1 MRASRW
7 LVAVVVF
14 VWGADGL
21 RAELKIEN
29 IQAAYARFGPVRQTL
44 TVTSQDEIFFYFD
57 VVGVQ
62 PDGASMINL
71 VVRVEVADPSGKKV
85 LANDNPTRGKLPLGG
100 DRLAGVASVLFGAT
114 SAAGAYTLK
123 VTTIDKLSGDKAAFQ
138 RTLTYQPGG
147 FHIVSPQFFYDAE
160 RKIPAPLGG
169 VAGQTLYVRLN
180 VVGLDP
186 GAVKLDTAM
195 SLQVLDS
202 QGKEMMRQPVV
213 AVIREGSRAKI
224 RQVQFVTFTASL
236 TLTRAGDF
244 TLRIVV
250 DDRAG
255 KQTARFEA
263 PLVVTGLPLNKD

>member
-14 VWGADGL
+14 VLGADGL